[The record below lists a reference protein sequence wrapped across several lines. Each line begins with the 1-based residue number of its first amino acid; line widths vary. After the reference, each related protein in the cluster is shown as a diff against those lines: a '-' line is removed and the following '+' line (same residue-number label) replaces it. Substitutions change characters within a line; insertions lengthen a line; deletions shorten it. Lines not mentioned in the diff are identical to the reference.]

1 MLDNVRVL
9 QIDLFTPLTA
19 AELAERDRLD
29 EELDKHEESTVK
41 YFQALKDYRD
51 KLLWRGHYPT
61 FVAYLQSR
69 RKRYAK
75 TRQRLGQLV
84 NFDQILIALTSVVDE
99 NGKPLVAVL
108 PDKERQTRELL
119 ALSDPTEIAAAW
131 LNAQVAAGE
140 DQPSYSWVRSS
151 VETIEESKNTVG
163 TLVDTG
169 EGGVPLA
176 VGAAEATANKENE
189 RLQRMRDHIK
199 ANQKSKPL
207 IVFES
212 APQAMFNGTW
222 LSMNIPAE
230 VADKLRVGVAVRF
243 VVYEV
248 QKPTIPYQGVK
259 E

>member
-1 MLDNVRVL
+1 MLDKVQTL
-9 QIDLFTPLTA
+9 QIDLFTPLTS

-41 YFQALKDYRD
+41 YYQALKDYRD
-51 KLLWRGHYPT
+51 KLLWREHYPT
-61 FVAYLQSR
+61 FAAYLQSR
-69 RKRYAK
+69 RKRYTR
-75 TRQRLGQLV
+75 TRQRRGQLV

-99 NGKPLVAVL
+99 DGKPLVAVL

-119 ALSDPTEIAAAW
+119 ALSDPSEIAGAW
-131 LNAQVAAGE
+131 LNAQVASGC

-151 VETIEESKNTVG
+151 VETLEEAKNTIG

-169 EGGVPLA
+169 ETAAPLA
-176 VGAAEATANKENE
+176 VGAAEATANKEID
-189 RLQRMRDHIK
+189 RLRRMQDHIK
-199 ANQKSKPL
+199 ANQRSKPL
-207 IVFES
+207 IVFEA

-248 QKPTIPYQGVK
+248 RS
-259 E
+259 